1 MFAHS
6 TVSLRCNSKGEMPMD
21 KDFFVQEID
30 AHLGV
35 LYRVAFILLRNDEDC
50 KDAISEATL
59 KAWEKRHTLR
69 DESRFKA

>member
-1 MFAHS
+1 
-6 TVSLRCNSKGEMPMD
+6 MD

-35 LYRVAFILLRNDEDC
+35 LYRVAFTLLRNDEDC

-59 KAWEKRHTLR
+59 KA
-69 DESRFKA
+69 